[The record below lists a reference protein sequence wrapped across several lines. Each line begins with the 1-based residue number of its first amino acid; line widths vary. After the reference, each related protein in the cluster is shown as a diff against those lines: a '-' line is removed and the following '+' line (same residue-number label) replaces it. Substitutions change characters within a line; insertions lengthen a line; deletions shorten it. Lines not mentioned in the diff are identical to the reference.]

1 MGVEGEAIVIES
13 ELDSPNKTGA
23 VEDSVEK
30 YNFVPTTEL
39 IKVEIAIDYGDQ
51 IDKCEIEPVDAAVV
65 NTDETTN
72 THGSEVYDIESFE
85 QKDTRLD
92 VDSDS
97 GTKTNPSIK
106 TMELEES
113 DDTTNVND
121 NVEPGNIP
129 IIEEGAQV
137 TQIDVYHQTDDSFKL
152 ATEKDTLGATDI
164 ANEKSADLAETA
176 NVAKSVSI
184 GKLQDMEIMQDSKLN
199 ESKIVDDDS
208 DVEIELLKGS
218 SENKSFI
225 LEDSDS
231 SGNFSDS
238 GSNEETINTSEARNE
253 DGDNEMIDSKDDMND
268 SIGLMLRP
276 SWQIK
281 NNKQAKG
288 GSAAKLTTI

>member
-1 MGVEGEAIVIES
+1 MDEMVEGEAIVIES

-23 VEDSVEK
+23 VEESVEK

-39 IKVEIAIDYGDQ
+39 INVEIAIDNGEQ
-51 IDKCEIEPVDAAVV
+51 IDECEIEPVDAAIV

-72 THGSEVYDIESFE
+72 THGSEVYDTVSFE
-85 QKDTRLD
+85 QKDTRLN
-92 VDSDS
+92 VDSAS
-97 GTKTNPSIK
+97 GTKTIPSNK
-106 TMELEES
+106 TLELGES
-113 DDTTNVND
+113 DDTTNIID
-121 NVEPGNIP
+121 NVEPGNTP
-129 IIEEGAQV
+129 KIEEGAQG
-137 TQIDVYHQTDDSFKL
+137 QTDDSYKL

-164 ANEKSADLAETA
+164 ANKKSADLAETA

-184 GKLQDMEIMQDSKLN
+184 EKMQDMEIMQDAKLN

-238 GSNEETINTSEARNE
+238 GSNEETINTNVDLHEDRNE
-253 DGDNEMIDSKDDMND
+253 DGENEMIDSKDDMND

-276 SWQIK
+276 SWQLK

-288 GSAAKLTTI
+288 GSAAKLTTM